1 MILVPVKNT
10 VAPGNVSPLPSF
22 TTPLMLYFSCA
33 DTEMAKLINAKKI
46 RYLAKLIGSQYNE
59 FF

>member
-10 VAPGNVSPLPSF
+10 VAPGNVPPLSSF

-33 DTEMAKLINAKKI
+33 DTEIAKPINAKKI
-46 RYLAKLIGSQYNE
+46 RYLAKLIDSQYNE